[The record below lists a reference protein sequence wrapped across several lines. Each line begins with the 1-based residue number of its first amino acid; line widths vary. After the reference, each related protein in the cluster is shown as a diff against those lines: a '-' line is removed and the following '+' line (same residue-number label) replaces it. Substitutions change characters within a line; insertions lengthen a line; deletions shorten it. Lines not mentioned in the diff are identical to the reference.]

1 MAPQNYDINTEDQLY
16 SPAKVGDTVNP
27 DLFKSP
33 KTSFAQQPSKAARDA
48 SFGSFSKPESTVPFT
63 QNITGS
69 GSLAGQSPSP
79 TMFGMSY
86 SKTALDPR
94 YILSESILGSIAN
107 LYEVSFS
114 GFPIGIAKKEFVER
128 ELGLLCADAS
138 LPATSFGTLEVNGHY
153 QGRTEVF
160 AHTRIYPSLSLSFY
174 ETRDHKTLMFFE
186 EWQRFVT
193 VEGSPEASFDHFY
206 RMRFP
211 EEYKC
216 DSIFITKFEKN
227 YTGFGYADTLV
238 YQFIRAFPSNVT
250 SVPVSYGQSEFTKV
264 TVEFAYDRY
273 IVNPHKKKAEA
284 KLGASS
290 ESIKKQLPRE
300 DLAIHALT
308 NREMIESVGTP
319 AQKRILIDADSNYPI
334 GSSQREALRQAA
346 LAGTYTAPDAQGNIV
361 RQSGRK
367 VPANVIDK
375 INKGF
380 DAGLS
385 TSQERLLSQVR
396 SLSQTSSFDPRLST
410 SQVRQLSQT
419 SSFGADPSTSQD
431 ARLSTSQVRPLSQT
445 SSSAKVPADSIEK
458 VSIEDNIGENINILP
473 TINSTPPANTQS
485 PKRTGNNSF
494 SLGEGSTFEF

>member
-1 MAPQNYDINTEDQLY
+1 
-16 SPAKVGDTVNP
+16 
-27 DLFKSP
+27 
-33 KTSFAQQPSKAARDA
+33 
-48 SFGSFSKPESTVPFT
+48 
-63 QNITGS
+63 
-69 GSLAGQSPSP
+69 
-79 TMFGMSY
+79 
-86 SKTALDPR
+86 
-94 YILSESILGSIAN
+94 
-107 LYEVSFS
+107 
-114 GFPIGIAKKEFVER
+114 
-128 ELGLLCADAS
+128 
-138 LPATSFGTLEVNGHY
+138 
-153 QGRTEVF
+153 
-160 AHTRIYPSLSLSFY
+160 
-174 ETRDHKTLMFFE
+174 
-186 EWQRFVT
+186 
-193 VEGSPEASFDHFY
+193 
-206 RMRFP
+206 
-211 EEYKC
+211 
-216 DSIFITKFEKN
+216 
-227 YTGFGYADTLV
+227 
-238 YQFIRAFPSNVT
+238 
-250 SVPVSYGQSEFTKV
+250 
-264 TVEFAYDRY
+264 
-273 IVNPHKKKAEA
+273 
-284 KLGASS
+284 
-290 ESIKKQLPRE
+290 SIKKQLPRE

-334 GSSQREALRQAA
+334 GSSQRESLRQAA

-410 SQVRQLSQT
+410 SQVRQLEQT

-458 VSIEDNIGENINILP
+458 VSIEDNIEENINILP